1 MITVTRI
8 HRERFVYLGA
18 ASAGSGDRRG
28 SIWRRYC
35 DNGGCRGCRGCWG
48 CEVWAQRRFVD
59 YRNVCF
65 PSERLSQP
73 NDAFGTRVRAR
84 SLDPSRSCSLPL
96 APTTHERGQRHCAPL
111 TASRDRDKLANDRLL
126 ASPRL
131 VPTFNLADFLAIW
144 VETERHASLLD
155 VFHVKSLSSD
165 FSPRE

>member
-1 MITVTRI
+1 M
-8 HRERFVYLGA
+8 
-18 ASAGSGDRRG
+18 
-28 SIWRRYC
+28 
-35 DNGGCRGCRGCWG
+35 GGLSGCRGCWG
-48 CEVWAQRRFVD
+48 CEVWAQRRSVD

-131 VPTFNLADFLAIW
+131 DIQFGRLSRDMGRNRATRFSLGRVPRGKFIERFFSKRIGVSWPVIRQWQKHREGKSPGQSRLSLA
-144 VETERHASLLD
+144 S
-155 VFHVKSLSSD
+155 
-165 FSPRE
+165 